1 MHESVKAILR
11 EAWSLQAAKLAKARL
26 ERLASSLEADH
37 PGAAASVREGLE
49 ETLTLQGLG
58 IDGTLYRKLRS
69 TNAIENLNSG
79 IATYSRNV
87 KRWQGG
93 SMVVRWVS
101 LAIVEAEK
109 KFRRVQGWRDI
120 EKLVRAR
127 ALIED
132 KEEES
137 AECVAWD

>member
-1 MHESVKAILR
+1 M
-11 EAWSLQAAKLAKARL
+11 
-26 ERLASSLEADH
+26 
-37 PGAAASVREGLE
+37 REGLE

-58 IDGTLYRKLRS
+58 TEGTLYRKLRS

-93 SMVVRWVS
+93 SMVVRWVGA
-101 LAIVEAEK
+101 AIVEADK
-109 KFRRVQGWRDI
+109 KFRRVHGWRDI
-120 EKLVRAR
+120 KKLVRAL

-132 KEEES
+132 KEEAA
-137 AECVAWD
+137 AERVA

>member
-1 MHESVKAILR
+1 MHESVKSILR
-11 EAWSLQAAKLAKARL
+11 EAWGLRDAKLAQARL

-37 PGAAASVREGLE
+37 PGAAASVLEGLE

-58 IDGTLYRKLRS
+58 IEGTLYRKLRS

-101 LAIVEAEK
+101 AGIVEAEK

-120 EKLVRAR
+120 EKLTRAL

-132 KEEES
+132 KPEAT
-137 AECVAWD
+137 AERVA

>member
-1 MHESVKAILR
+1 MKAVLK
-11 EAWSLQAAKLAKARL
+11 EAWGLGDAKVAKRRL

-37 PGAAASVREGLE
+37 PGAAASVKEGLD
-49 ETLTLQGLG
+49 ETLTLQRLG
-58 IDGTLYRKLRS
+58 IGGTLYRKLRS

-93 SMVVRWVS
+93 RMVVRWVS
-101 LAIVEAEK
+101 AAIVEAEK

-120 EKLVRAR
+120 EKLIR
-127 ALIED
+127 ALEAVEQ
-132 KEEES
+132 KQE
-137 AECVAWD
+137 AEAKRVA

>member
-1 MHESVKAILR
+1 MQESVKAILK
-11 EAWSLQAAKLAKARL
+11 EAWSLGDARLARARL

-58 IDGTLYRKLRS
+58 IEGTLYRKLRS

-79 IATYSRNV
+79 IATYAKNV

-101 LAIVEAEK
+101 AAIVEAEK
-109 KFRRVQGWRDI
+109 KFRRVQGWCDI
-120 EKLVRAR
+120 DKLVRALS
-127 ALIED
+127 LIET
-132 KEEES
+132 KEEAA
-137 AECVAWD
+137 AERVA

>member
-11 EAWSLQAAKLAKARL
+11 EAWSLRDAKLAKARL

-37 PGAAASVREGLE
+37 PGPAASVREGLE
-49 ETLTLQGLG
+49 ETLTVQGLG
-58 IDGTLYRKLRS
+58 IAGTLYRKLRS

-79 IATYSRNV
+79 IAAYSRNV

-101 LAIVEAEK
+101 AAIVEAEK

-120 EKLVRAR
+120 EKLVRAL
-127 ALIED
+127 ALIQDNEQAT
-132 KEEES
+132 
-137 AECVAWD
+137 AERVA